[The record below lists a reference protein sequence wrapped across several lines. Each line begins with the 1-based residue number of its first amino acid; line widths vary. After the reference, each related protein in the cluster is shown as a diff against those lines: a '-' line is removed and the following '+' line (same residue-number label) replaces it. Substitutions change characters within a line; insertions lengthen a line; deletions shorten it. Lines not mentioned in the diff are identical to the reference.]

1 MAGSDLAADTA
12 FTITATG
19 TDDAGNPITAQVDST
34 HSVDL
39 VGTGAITVDNITA
52 DDVLNAAEEG
62 GTVDLTGTAA
72 GELAAGDLV
81 SVTINGTVYNGAV
94 DAGGATW
101 TIAAVAGSDLAA
113 DTAFTITATGTDDA
127 GNPITAQVDSTHGV
141 DLVGTGAITVDNIT
155 ADDVLNAAE
164 EGGTVDLTGTATGQL
179 AAGDL
184 VSVTING
191 TVYNGAV
198 DAGGATWTIAAVA
211 GGDLAADTAFT
222 ITATGT
228 DDAGNPITAQVDST
242 HSVDLVG
249 TGAITVDNI
258 TADDVLNAAEEGG
271 TVDLTGTAAGELA
284 AGDLVSVTINGTVYN
299 GAVDAGSA
307 TWTIAAVA
315 GSDLAADTAFTI
327 TATGTDDAGNPITA
341 QVDSTHSVWIWSAP
355 APSPSTTSRPTTC
368 STPRKGGTVDLTGTA
383 AGELAAGDLVSVTIN
398 GTVYNGAVDAGGATW
413 TIAAVAGSDLA
424 ADTAFTI
431 HGHRHR

>member
-1 MAGSDLAADTA
+1 MLNAAEEGGTVDLTGTAAGELAAGDLVSVTINGTVYNGAVDMSGATWTIAAVAGSDLAADTA

-127 GNPITAQVDSTHGV
+127 GNPITAQVDSTH
-141 DLVGTGAITVDNIT
+141 
-155 ADDVLNAAE
+155 
-164 EGGTVDLTGTATGQL
+164 
-179 AAGDL
+179 
-184 VSVTING
+184 
-191 TVYNGAV
+191 
-198 DAGGATWTIAAVA
+198 
-211 GGDLAADTAFT
+211 
-222 ITATGT
+222 
-228 DDAGNPITAQVDST
+228 
-242 HSVDLVG
+242 SVDLVG

-299 GAVDAGSA
+299 GAVDAG
-307 TWTIAAVA
+307 
-315 GSDLAADTAFTI
+315 
-327 TATGTDDAGNPITA
+327 
-341 QVDSTHSVWIWSAP
+341 
-355 APSPSTTSRPTTC
+355 
-368 STPRKGGTVDLTGTA
+368 
-383 AGELAAGDLVSVTIN
+383 
-398 GTVYNGAVDAGGATW
+398 GATW
-413 TIAAVAGSDLA
+413 TIAAVAGSDPGRRYRLYH
-424 ADTAFTI
+424 

>member
-101 TIAAVAGSDLAA
+101 TIAAVAGSDLA
-113 DTAFTITATGTDDA
+113 T
-127 GNPITAQVDSTHGV
+127 
-141 DLVGTGAITVDNIT
+141 
-155 ADDVLNAAE
+155 
-164 EGGTVDLTGTATGQL
+164 
-179 AAGDL
+179 
-184 VSVTING
+184 
-191 TVYNGAV
+191 
-198 DAGGATWTIAAVA
+198 
-211 GGDLAADTAFT
+211 DTAFT

-242 HSVDLVG
+242 HSR
-249 TGAITVDNI
+249 
-258 TADDVLNAAEEGG
+258 
-271 TVDLTGTAAGELA
+271 
-284 AGDLVSVTINGTVYN
+284 
-299 GAVDAGSA
+299 
-307 TWTIAAVA
+307 
-315 GSDLAADTAFTI
+315 
-327 TATGTDDAGNPITA
+327 
-341 QVDSTHSVWIWSAP
+341 IWSAP

-368 STPRKGGTVDLTGTA
+368 STPRKKA
-383 AGELAAGDLVSVTIN
+383 APSI
-398 GTVYNGAVDAGGATW
+398 
-413 TIAAVAGSDLA
+413 
-424 ADTAFTI
+424 
-431 HGHRHR
+431 